1 MTDNHAKGLM
11 AFWSD
16 IDDDYLQRFQQWH
29 NCEHVPE
36 RVSIP
41 GFLRG
46 RRYRAEDGRPHFLMM
61 YETLTSKALASEAYL
76 AALDAPTP
84 WTREALTH
92 FRNPSRNI
100 YQKAASAG
108 SSGPFCATWITAL
121 RFNLL
126 NELDGPTALAWL
138 DAMAS
143 QPGVGRVQLWCVDEA
158 ASGIKTAE
166 RHIYSGGPGEQQFL
180 LLIEASAARPVKAS
194 VLEAAD
200 AAVPKAKERQHEILA
215 RYWLEIFHNAPNNQE
230 AQYNEIGE
238 VWPAR

>member
-1 MTDNHAKGLM
+1 MTNYNEASGLM

-16 IDDDYLQRFQQWH
+16 IDEDYLQCFQQWH

-46 RRYRAEDGRPHFLMM
+46 RRYRAEDGRAHFLMM

-76 AALDAPTP
+76 AALDSPTN

-100 YQKAASAG
+100 YQKVASLG
-108 SSGPFCATWITAL
+108 SEGHFCATWITAL
-121 RFNLL
+121 RFNRP
-126 NELDGPTALAWL
+126 NEMDSQAVAAWL
-138 DAMAS
+138 ETMAT
-143 QPGVGRVQLWCVDEA
+143 QQGVGRVQLWSVDEA

-166 RHIYSGGPGEQQFL
+166 RRIYSGGPGEQQFL
-180 LLIEASAARPVKAS
+180 LLVEADAAQPVDHK

-200 AAVPKAKERQHEILA
+200 AAVPQGGERQHDILE
-215 RYWLEIFHNAPNNQE
+215 RYWLEIFHNAPMT
-230 AQYNEIGE
+230 
-238 VWPAR
+238 